1 MWLLL
6 LMVLPEHIRNRR
18 SVKVVAFLVVVGT
31 LLFWWYNFPFQK
43 VHQYILESHKS
54 KSILLWNVHPD
65 QKELYFKQSCGSIR
79 CEIITNRSERA
90 VESYDAIVVLFGD
103 KFLPLDSLELIDYQT
118 ARNNTNQRLV
128 FFTQESPLSLGS
140 ICNVS
145 EWANIFNWTMTYR
158 RDSDIPLL
166 YGRIVPEESA
176 LLSPEEVLHHIERA
190 RTSFRPRP
198 FPVSRKRK
206 TSKNIIAW
214 TVSDCSTTSRREM
227 YVEELSK
234 YIDIDIYGECGNL
247 TCAGC
252 YDVTDYKFYLSF
264 ENALCPDYVTDTFFE
279 MMNHDIVPIVYGGA
293 NYSLHAPIH
302 SYIDA
307 RQFKPKE
314 LAAYLKL
321 LDANETLH
329 GEYFWWKDHYRVK
342 SSVKDMS
349 DNAFCHLCQEL
360 HRNFESK
367 SYPSLTREWGEN
379 NQCTPMDPL
388 LIS

>member
-18 SVKVVAFLVVVGT
+18 SVKVAAFLVVVGT

-43 VHQYILESHKS
+43 VHQYIMESHKS
-54 KSILLWNVHPD
+54 KSILLWNAHPD
-65 QKELYFKQSCGSIR
+65 QSELYFKQSCGSIR

-90 VESYDAIVVLFGD
+90 MDSYDAIVVLFGD
-103 KFLPLDSLELIDYQT
+103 TFLPLDSSEFIDYQT
-118 ARNNTNQRLV
+118 ARNNTNQRFV

-140 ICNVS
+140 VYNVS

-176 LLSPEEVLHHIERA
+176 MLSPEEVLHHIERA
-190 RTSFRPRP
+190 RQSFRPRP
-198 FPVSRKRK
+198 LPNARKKK
-206 TSKNIIAW
+206 TSKNVIAW
-214 TVSDCSTTSRREM
+214 TVSDCNTTSRIET
-227 YVEELSK
+227 YVEELSR
-234 YIDIDIYGECGNL
+234 YIDIDMYGECGNL
-247 TCAGC
+247 NFDGSF
-252 YDVTDYKFYLSF
+252 DVTDYKFYLSF
-264 ENALCPDYVTDTFFE
+264 ENALCPDYVTGTFFE
-279 MMNHDIVPIVYGGA
+279 MMNQDIVPIVYGGA
-293 NYSLHAPIH
+293 IYEQYAPIH

-314 LAAYLKL
+314 LAAYLTL
-321 LDANETLH
+321 LDANETLY

-342 SSVKDMS
+342 SSVKGMMG
-349 DNAFCHLCQEL
+349 NAFCHLCQEL
-360 HRNFESK
+360 HRNFRSK
-367 SYPSLTREWGEN
+367 SYPNLTHEWSE
-379 NQCTPMDPL
+379 NQCTTLDPL